1 MNRRLFCRVFAFDGI
16 RFVDLRFG
24 VTFGSPQTEFR
35 LDAAAVV
42 GAAVFAAAAA
52 AVVGAVI
59 HRMAIYSFVYLV
71 VHPFIFSFIFSA
83 VC

>member
-1 MNRRLFCRVFAFDGI
+1 MNRCLFCRVFAFDGI

-42 GAAVFAAAAA
+42 AAAVFAAAA

>member
-52 AVVGAVI
+52 VVGAVND
-59 HRMAIYSFVYLV
+59 RMAIYSFAYLV
-71 VHPFIFSFIFSA
+71 VHPFIFSFISNA